1 MDLLLDTETNDLVF
15 FNGPLTAEYTTQP
28 LTQTVAQRLKIRL
41 MTFRGEW
48 FLDTEYGVPY
58 WQSILG
64 KKVPKSR
71 VDSILQQEILAER
84 GVKEIVSFTS
94 SLQNRQYSASFRV
107 KVSTGEITE
116 TITIAPTS

>member
-1 MDLLLDTETNDLVF
+1 M
-15 FNGPLTAEYTTQP
+15 
-28 LTQTVAQRLKIRL
+28 
-41 MTFRGEW
+41 
-48 FLDTEYGVPY
+48 DTEYGVPY

-94 SLQNRQYSASFRV
+94 SFVNRQYSASFRV
-107 KVSTGEITE
+107 RVSNGEVTE
-116 TITIAPTS
+116 TITISPTT

>member
-1 MDLLLDTETNDLVF
+1 MDLLLNTTTHDLVF
-15 FNGPLTAEYTTQP
+15 QNGPLTSEYTTQP
-28 LTQTVAQRLKIRL
+28 FTQVVAQRLKIRL
-41 MTFRGEW
+41 LCFEGEW
-48 FLDTEYGVPY
+48 FMDTEYGVPY
-58 WQSILG
+58 FQSILA

-107 KVSTGEITE
+107 KVSTGETTDVI
-116 TITIAPTS
+116 TITPTS